1 MIFAATIPHIHEVMA
16 SLPPHLARAVYSGN
30 KQNKQNILDFRAR
43 KFKYLVNVDMMTVGA
58 DFPHVDVIAVL
69 RKTESARLLT
79 QIIGRCMR
87 LSEDNPPPITD
98 TVEGRKDAIARGPKP
113 FSTYLDYTSDNIS
126 THFPDGDIFSPE
138 VKAGKGG
145 GDNEGLKCLCPDCG
159 YENRFP
165 AKPDT
170 LEYAKDENGYCLDLT
185 GRRVETEWGPMPG
198 HFGRRCW
205 GMVQAG
211 PGKLDRCGYRWTSRE
226 CPVCAAANDIAA
238 RYCSECKAEI
248 VDPGEKLR
256 FEFRA
261 MKKDPTQPQCD
272 EVVEV
277 RFVRGVS
284 QRGAETVR
292 AEWTTPYRKFST
304 WHMPFAPHS
313 KGRRDW
319 ERFAA
324 ATSEAT
330 TAPKTIAYVKEPTGF
345 YRALSFDQPHD
356 IDYDACQV

>member
-1 MIFAATIPHIHEVMA
+1 
-16 SLPPHLARAVYSGN
+16 
-30 KQNKQNILDFRAR
+30 
-43 KFKYLVNVDMMTVGA
+43 
-58 DFPHVDVIAVL
+58 
-69 RKTESARLLT
+69 
-79 QIIGRCMR
+79 
-87 LSEDNPPPITD
+87 
-98 TVEGRKDAIARGPKP
+98 
-113 FSTYLDYTSDNIS
+113 
-126 THFPDGDIFSPE
+126 
-138 VKAGKGG
+138 
-145 GDNEGLKCLCPDCG
+145 
-159 YENRFP
+159 
-165 AKPDT
+165 
-170 LEYAKDENGYCLDLT
+170 
-185 GRRVETEWGPMPG
+185 
-198 HFGRRCW
+198 
-205 GMVQAG
+205 MVQAG
-211 PGKLDRCGYRWTSRE
+211 PGKLDRCGHRWTSKPCPE
-226 CPVCAAANDIAA
+226 CEAPNDIAA
-238 RYCSECKAEI
+238 RYCIECKGEI

-330 TAPKTIAYVKEPTGF
+330 TASKTIAYVKEPTGF
-345 YRALSFDQPHD
+345 YRALSFNAPHD
-356 IDYDACQV
+356 VDALGGQV